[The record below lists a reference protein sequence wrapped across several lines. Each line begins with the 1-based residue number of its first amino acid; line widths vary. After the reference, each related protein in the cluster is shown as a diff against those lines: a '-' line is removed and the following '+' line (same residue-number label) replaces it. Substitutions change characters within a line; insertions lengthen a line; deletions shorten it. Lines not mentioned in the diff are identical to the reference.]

1 VKTCSIN
8 LPAFTFLTKYIF
20 VMKLK
25 FFLSALPLFFL
36 NVNSNAKVV
45 LPSVFSNGMVLQRNT
60 EVAIWGSSDTKKD
73 ITVTTSWNGKSYKV
87 NPSSGN
93 WKVKVATPAAGGP
106 YNVTINDGDETKLQD
121 ILIGE
126 VWVASGQ
133 SNMEMPMKGFKDQPV
148 ANSDEIIKNSANDKI
163 RLFLGEKVTWSRPL
177 NDVKGE
183 WKSAAPEVVTNFS
196 AVGYG
201 FAKILN
207 EKLKV
212 PVGIIQV
219 AWGGTLV
226 QAWMSAKS
234 LNAYPDVKIPEDTN
248 AAFEN
253 KNVATGLFNAMI
265 NPIVGY
271 GIRGAIWYQGEQN
284 RHEPENYLKMFPDM
298 VKDWRNRWG
307 IGDFAFYYVQIAPYI
322 SKTEKLSK
330 ALLELQPKVPFLREA
345 QLKAENVIPNSGMA
359 VIMDVGAQNTIHPP
373 DKQTVSDRLSFL
385 ALNKTYGF
393 KNIPYQGPV
402 YKSQTIEGN
411 KILLK
416 FENADGLQ
424 FKGDTTESSNFE
436 VAGKNQVFYPAK
448 ATITKD
454 GIVVSSSEVEKPVSV
469 RYAFKAWVLGD
480 LINKYGLPASSFRTD
495 NWVIPM

>member
-1 VKTCSIN
+1 
-8 LPAFTFLTKYIF
+8 
-20 VMKLK
+20 MKLK
-25 FFLSALPLFFL
+25 FFLGVLPLLFF
-36 NVNSNAKVV
+36 SASSEAKVV
-45 LPSVFSNGMVLQRNT
+45 LPSVFSDGMVLQRNT
-60 EVAIWGSSDTKKD
+60 EVAIWGSSDTKKEVV
-73 ITVTTSWNGKSYKV
+73 ITTSWNGKSYKV
-87 NPSSGN
+87 SSSSGN
-93 WKVKVATPAAGGP
+93 WRVKVATPAAGGP
-106 YNVTINDGDETKLQD
+106 YSVTINDGDETKLQD

-133 SNMEMPMKGFKDQPV
+133 SNMEMPLKGFKDQPV
-148 ANSDEIIKNSANDKI
+148 TNSDEIIKNSQNDKI

-183 WKSAAPEVVTNFS
+183 WQAAAPAVVTEFS

-201 FAKILN
+201 FAKTLH

-234 LNAYPDVKIPEDTN
+234 LNSYPDVKIPEDTN
-248 AAFEN
+248 SAFEN

-271 GIRGAIWYQGEQN
+271 GIKGVIWYQGEQN

-298 VKDWRNRWG
+298 VKDWRTRWG

-322 SKTEKLSK
+322 SKTENLSK
-330 ALLELQPKVPFLREA
+330 QLQELQPKVPFLREA
-345 QLKAENVIPNSGMA
+345 QLKAEKNIPNSGMA
-359 VIMDVGAQNTIHPP
+359 VIMDVGTSNTIHPP

-385 ALNKTYGF
+385 ALNKTYGMTTV
-393 KNIPYQGPV
+393 PYQGPA

-411 KILLK
+411 KVLLK
-416 FENADGLQ
+416 FDHADGLK
-424 FKGDTTESSNFE
+424 FIGDAKESNNFE

-448 ATITKD
+448 AVITKD
-454 GIVVSSSEVEKPVSV
+454 GILVTSTEVEKPVSV

-480 LINKYGLPASSFRTD
+480 LVNKYGLPASSFRTD

>member
-1 VKTCSIN
+1 MN
-8 LPAFTFLTKYIF
+8 LKI
-20 VMKLK
+20 
-25 FFLSALPLFFL
+25 LSTISLFFL
-36 NVNSNAKVV
+36 AISVQAKVV
-45 LPSVFSNGMVLQRNT
+45 LPSIFSDGMVLQQKS
-60 EVAIWGSSDTKKD
+60 EVAIWGKSTTQKEV
-73 ITVTTSWNGKSYKV
+73 IVITSWNGKSYTVK
-87 NPSSGN
+87 PSSGN
-93 WKVKVATPAAGGP
+93 WRVKVATPTAGGP
-106 YNVTINDGDETKLQD
+106 YNITIKDGDETKLSN

-133 SNMEMPMKGFKDQPV
+133 SNMEMPMKGFKNQPV
-148 ANSDEIIKNSANDKI
+148 ANADEIISNSKNDKI

-177 NDVKGE
+177 DEVKGQ
-183 WKSAAPEVVTNFS
+183 WQAAAPEVVADFS

-212 PVGIIQV
+212 PVGIIEV
-219 AWGGTLV
+219 SWGGTLI

-253 KNVATGLFNAMI
+253 KNVATGLFNGMI

-271 GIRGAIWYQGEQN
+271 GIKGVIWYQGEQN

-322 SKTEKLSK
+322 APTEKLSK
-330 ALLELQPKVPFLREA
+330 AALALQPKVPFLREA
-345 QLKAENVIPNSGMA
+345 QLKAEHIIPNSGMA

-393 KNIPYQGPV
+393 KNIPYQGPEYV
-402 YKSQTIEGN
+402 SQTIVGN
-411 KILLK
+411 KVLLK
-416 FENADGLQ
+416 FNYADGLK
-424 FKGDTTESSNFE
+424 FKGDNKESINFE
-436 VAGKNQVFYPAK
+436 IAGKNQVFYPAK
-448 ATITKD
+448 AVITKD
-454 GIVVSSSEVEKPVSV
+454 GITISAEEVEKPVSV
-469 RYAFKAWVLGD
+469 RYAFKAWALGD
-480 LINKYGLPASSFRTD
+480 LVNKYGLPASSFRTD
-495 NWVIPM
+495 NWAIPM